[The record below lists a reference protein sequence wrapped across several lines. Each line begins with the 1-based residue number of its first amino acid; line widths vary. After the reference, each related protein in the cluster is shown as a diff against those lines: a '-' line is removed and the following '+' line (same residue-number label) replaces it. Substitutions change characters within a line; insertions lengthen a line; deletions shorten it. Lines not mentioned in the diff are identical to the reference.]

1 MAQVVQGRDHKSSR
15 SILLGQKLV
24 NPLKV
29 ASPEARDGKEGV
41 QGPYFSFLEWE
52 PLSQTPVCKAAIYRA
67 LFLNNLGTGSLDFM
81 VKIDDIYSPIPVH
94 PLNDFSR
101 ILYGSSLRGYEGV
114 CQRAMDKSPMWIFHY
129 AKATSFW
136 LKEQNHL

>member
-1 MAQVVQGRDHKSSR
+1 M
-15 SILLGQKLV
+15 
-24 NPLKV
+24 
-29 ASPEARDGKEGV
+29 
-41 QGPYFSFLEWE
+41 
-52 PLSQTPVCKAAIYRA
+52 CKAAIYRA

-114 CQRAMDKSPMWIFHY
+114 CQQAVDKSPMRIFHY
-129 AKATSFW
+129 AKATSF
-136 LKEQNHL
+136 